1 MLGCCDGDRGCGMEN
16 RKRSAVSY
24 FVFVILAVGACLSA
38 CPFVAVAADQ
48 LTADE
53 FGKLEPEICKQGSD
67 SFRALTGVFPT
78 LAGSPT
84 RDMTPEQI
92 ALIDQFKF
100 SGRRK
105 VWILK
110 VPAAFI
116 TSRTCDAGRK
126 NWTGEGDELRVSQIY
141 DLDLLL
147 LDDRVIAKTLA
158 TNEETS
164 SGIAVKVTLYNHVI
178 DPQKLSQI
186 YVEKSWMIGRAS
198 VDGPPTCHEQPSNIG
213 GLVEFKRINPSVGS
227 PFDCG
232 GARHGVFA
240 KKSGERQY
248 DFIADCQVNCQVY
261 RDYEGWSVEY
271 SYNLR
276 HLENW
281 ESIHGRIKKLLDE
294 WTLHID
300 RDSWARAAIS
310 DAYPPALRRY
320 SIVARMERSEIRG
333 RIIR

>member
-1 MLGCCDGDRGCGMEN
+1 MAISVAELKN
-16 RKRSAVSY
+16 RKRSAFWY
-24 FVFVILAVGACLSA
+24 LVFVILTAGVCLSA
-38 CPFVAVAADQ
+38 CPFVAVAADH

-53 FGKLEPEICKQGSD
+53 IGKLEPEICKQGSD

-84 RDMTPEQI
+84 RDMTLEQI

-141 DLDLLL
+141 DLDVLL
-147 LDDRVIAKTLA
+147 LDDRVTAKTRA

-186 YVEKSWMIGRAS
+186 YLDKSWMIGRAD
-198 VDGPPTCHEQPSNIG
+198 VFGPPTCHEQPSSIA

-227 PFDCG
+227 PSDCG
-232 GARHGVFA
+232 ERRHGVFA
-240 KKSGERQY
+240 GKSSEGRY
-248 DFIADCQVNCQVY
+248 DFVMYCEV
-261 RDYEGWSVEY
+261 
-271 SYNLR
+271 
-276 HLENW
+276 
-281 ESIHGRIKKLLDE
+281 
-294 WTLHID
+294 
-300 RDSWARAAIS
+300 
-310 DAYPPALRRY
+310 
-320 SIVARMERSEIRG
+320 
-333 RIIR
+333 